1 MLLLD
6 SAEEKGM
13 AKLALCCPSTRPVYP
28 VRSDAARGKS
38 MGVVVAA

>member
-13 AKLALCCPSTRPVYP
+13 VKMVLACPSTRSVYP
-28 VRSDAARGKS
+28 ERSDAARGNS